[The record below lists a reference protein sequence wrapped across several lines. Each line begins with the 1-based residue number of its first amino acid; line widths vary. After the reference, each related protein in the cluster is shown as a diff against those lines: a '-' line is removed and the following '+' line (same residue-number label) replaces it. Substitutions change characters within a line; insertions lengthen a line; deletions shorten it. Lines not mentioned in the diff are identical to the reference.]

1 MSRRSSRVTV
11 GSAEVL
17 EVIREETSAPSSIN
31 IDDKKESDRS
41 EPKYCPCE
49 GVQLEEIEKRHAE
62 EIERLLSAKELELE
76 EKFKQKL
83 HNEVQYLKDRFG
95 FVLQNEQVRASY
107 MLREAHRE
115 RQEKI
120 SALQTQLECKNLAG
134 LMYVMCSERRKSK
147 MEILRITEE
156 YVTYIQSLQNIL
168 EESQALILN
177 LSRGYKTAA
186 RVDDEWR
193 KKMKKIL
200 KHFQSFV
207 FEFVGGS
214 PENNQ
219 YFFNIPE
226 LLKTKTSIKDNPE
239 EDPCENEEEES
250 EPKIEREKEW
260 WETLDCQE
268 HPFVMFGDMADFNPP
283 QRREVLRNV
292 KAAKTA
298 PKKWKEYVFNE
309 MFVKRECTN
318 ADIIKDMWCAPASW
332 ECAVAAR
339 QTPSRCSESQS
350 RRITTTSVDIKG
362 NMGSILKIMTSS
374 TPKTTAKATLL
385 GARDSMEIASTTRLR
400 DKHRS
405 TVDHG
410 KVVLN
415 IGNKIDSFFNKI
427 EDDHEDEDVER
438 EQPENVPHA
447 PGPQTPTAGDTD
459 DVESDEES
467 TSNLGSVHHDS
478 LQIIQ
483 SHVPDH
489 DSKINYEKT
498 CPMEKC
504 QRTQVDSF
512 IRSLPKYM
520 QANPFTHFEQ
530 TYDDYEACSP
540 EQLEI
545 LKKRIEEKKRR
556 EKMDFQPERD
566 PLLSWTPSV
575 DGVEVQTSDISLM
588 PPCTCLVPS
597 PSLASS
603 TTKVYNVADLIP
615 IKQTLDKI
623 KAECFFHDDIE
634 FNRFKVL
641 GQTESEDLNYERE
654 IDSSKNR
661 LTEIKA
667 ILKKHPSLCEIFQAN
682 TRC

>member
-438 EQPENVPHA
+438 EQPENVP
-447 PGPQTPTAGDTD
+447 Q
-459 DVESDEES
+459 
-467 TSNLGSVHHDS
+467 SVHHDS

>member
-11 GSAEVL
+11 GSTEVL

-31 IDDKKESDRS
+31 IDDTKESEDI
-41 EPKYCPCE
+41 EPKICPCE
-49 GVQLEEIEKRHAE
+49 GIDLEEIEKRHAE
-62 EIERLLSAKELELE
+62 EIERLLTAKENELE

-83 HNEVQYLKDRFG
+83 HNEIQYLKERFG

-120 SALQTQLECKNLAG
+120 SALQTQLECKNMAG

-147 MEILRITEE
+147 MEIMRLTEE
-156 YVTYIQSLQNIL
+156 YVNYIETLQNIL

-193 KKMKKIL
+193 RKMRKIL

-207 FEFVGGS
+207 FDFIGDT

-239 EDPCENEEEES
+239 EDPCENEDEES

-260 WETLDCQE
+260 WETLDCEE
-268 HPFVMFGDMADFNPP
+268 HPFVMFGDMADFKPP

-309 MFVKRECTN
+309 MFIKRECTN
-318 ADIIKDMWCAPASW
+318 ADIIKDVWCAPASW
-332 ECAVAAR
+332 ECAVASR

-374 TPKTTAKATLL
+374 TPKPTAKATLL
-385 GARDSMEIASTTRLR
+385 GARDSMEIASTTRL
-400 DKHRS
+400 
-405 TVDHG
+405 
-410 KVVLN
+410 
-415 IGNKIDSFFNKI
+415 DSFFNKI
-427 EDDHEDEDVER
+427 EDDDEEEDKNR
-438 EQPENVPHA
+438 EQTERVTQV
-447 PGPQTPTAGDTD
+447 PGPQKSTGGDID

-467 TSNLGSVHHDS
+467 VSNLGSLHHDS

-483 SHVPDH
+483 SHVKDH
-489 DSKINYEKT
+489 DSKINYEKI

-504 QRTQVDSF
+504 QRIQVDSF

-530 TYDDYEACSP
+530 TYEDYEACSP

-545 LKKRIEEKKRR
+545 LKKRIEDKKKR
-556 EKMDFQPERD
+556 EKLEFQLETD

-575 DGVEVQTSDISLM
+575 EGVEVQTSDISLM
-588 PPCTCLVPS
+588 PPCTCIVPS

-641 GQTESEDLNYERE
+641 GQNESEDHLDFDGDIEP
-654 IDSSKNR
+654 SKNR
-661 LTEIKA
+661 LSEIKT